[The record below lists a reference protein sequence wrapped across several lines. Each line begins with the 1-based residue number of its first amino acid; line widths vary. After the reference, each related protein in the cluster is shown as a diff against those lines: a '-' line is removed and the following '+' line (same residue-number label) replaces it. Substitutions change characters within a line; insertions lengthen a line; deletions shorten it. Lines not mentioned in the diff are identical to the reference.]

1 MRAWWDGI
9 SLRERLIVIFAS
21 IVFLYVVLDLIL
33 IQPVLGQRQQLT
45 EDVAQ
50 AKEDLLWM
58 QQAVQKIPSGRNRTN
73 NSLKGSIAT
82 YVDGQI
88 TRSGLKK
95 NLQQMTPI
103 LKHSVRVRL
112 ADVDFNQL
120 LNFLLSLESSIEID
134 EVRILPQS
142 NEGVVNASLIL
153 KDPKAAS

>member
-21 IVFLYVVLDLIL
+21 IVMLYVVLDLIL